1 MKEKADA
8 FERTKR
14 SFLPKGRNLVEIDMK
29 FALKSIVAAA
39 AFVAVG
45 SASAASTT
53 VNVGGSIGGLTL
65 ASGSGT
71 LSFSADLLSALS
83 VGGVTITS
91 YSPGVATTTSNAD
104 GYTSGTAAAPVT
116 SLVVDSVT
124 NQIQSVA
131 TAGGAIQTSPV
142 VTNISSGGSLTVADL
157 NVDLINKKVF
167 ATVIG
172 GNGVGTL
179 SNYYLWDIVNPV
191 TLDTLTA
198 GTNTLSTVSGL
209 QITTAGYNTFI
220 KSLGL
225 YKLGVGALST
235 ISDYGTI
242 TTQLTVTTAAV
253 PEPSTYG
260 LMALGMVGIGL
271 VARRRRAA

>member
-1 MKEKADA
+1 
-8 FERTKR
+8 
-14 SFLPKGRNLVEIDMK
+14 MK

-45 SASAASTT
+45 SASAAATT

-71 LSFSADLLSALS
+71 LAFSADLLSALS

-91 YSPGVATTTSNAD
+91 YSPGVATSVIDPATGDYVSA
-104 GYTSGTAAAPVT
+104 SAKAPVT
-116 SLVVDSVT
+116 SLVVDSAT

-131 TAGGAIQTSPV
+131 TAGGATQTSPV
-142 VTNISSGGSLTVADL
+142 VASISSGGSLTVSDL
-157 NVDLINKKVF
+157 NVDLVNKKVY

-191 TLDTLTA
+191 TLNTLTA

-242 TTQLTVTTAAV
+242 TTTLTVTTAAV